1 MIIDKFLTSL
11 PNDLS
16 YSFRIRKNIKIKIMF
31 KNKNNLKK
39 SNRINKKKMSK
50 LIFNIIEY
58 QIIENNVNFK

>member
-1 MIIDKFLTSL
+1 MI
-11 PNDLS
+11 
-16 YSFRIRKNIKIKIMF
+16 

>member
-1 MIIDKFLTSL
+1 
-11 PNDLS
+11 
-16 YSFRIRKNIKIKIMF
+16 MF

-50 LIFNIIEY
+50 LIFNIIKY